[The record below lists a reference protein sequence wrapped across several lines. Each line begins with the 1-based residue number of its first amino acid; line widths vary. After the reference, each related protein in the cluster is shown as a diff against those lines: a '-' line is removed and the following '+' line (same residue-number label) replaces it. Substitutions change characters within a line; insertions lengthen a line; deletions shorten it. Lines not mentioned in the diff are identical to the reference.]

1 MSDSPKWQAVA
12 FSVGGQSLLIAVSH
26 IVEIIDALPCT
37 RIAATQSWFLGL
49 ASSRGNIIAVS
60 DLAGLLLGENA
71 QNSKHGRLILVRG
84 DEDVFA
90 LLVDEITGLKKYPIS
105 ALVANDENIAPGIR
119 PYVLEYVHDN
129 DTVIPVFD
137 PGLLVNSD
145 RFLNASSSLTA
156 D

>member
-12 FSVGGQSLLIAVSH
+12 FTIRGQSLLIAVSH

-37 RIAATQSWFLGL
+37 RVATTQAWFLGL
-49 ASSRGNIIAVS
+49 GSSRGNIIAIS

-71 QNSKHGRLILVRG
+71 QNPNQGRLILVRG
-84 DEDVFA
+84 EEDVFA
-90 LLVDEITGLKKYPIS
+90 LLVDEVTGLKKYPVS
-105 ALVANDENIAPGIR
+105 ALVAHSEDIAPGIK
-119 PYVLEYVHDN
+119 PYVLEFVHDN
-129 DTVIPVFD
+129 DKVIPVFD

-156 D
+156 G